1 MMQINSKLYSSQQA
15 LHQQHVKGPT
25 HRSGH
30 TLDLII
36 GRQNDIALSFFTTLM
51 CLLSAHQA
59 VLCPMAF
66 AKSPASKSQFK
77 QRRIEDVDLDAL
89 KADILISSLGGK
101 LQDGDPDSLVQLYN
115 TKLCKIIHRHAPEE
129 SRSIT
134 LRPHVPWFHSEIR
147 KLKLGKRR
155 YKRAYRTSGPADQS
169 KLFRVIDGM
178 FKVKPVPVLLGHARV
193 QEFIERFSRH
203 FVDKIAKLWS
213 IVSCPAQRS
222 LQVTSSPSTIGIS
235 KSFRCCCAPNQTV
248 SLHSLASPVQFS
260 SGSKLTF

>member
-1 MMQINSKLYSSQQA
+1 MHK
-15 LHQQHVKGPT
+15 QHVKGPT

-36 GRQNDIALSFFTTLM
+36 GRQNDIAPSFFTTLM
-51 CLLSAHQA
+51 CLLSAHHA

-89 KADILISSLGGK
+89 KADILISSPGGK

-115 TKLCKIIHRHAPEE
+115 TKLCKIIDRHAPEE

-155 YKRAYRTSGPADQS
+155 YKRAYRTSGPTDQS

-178 FKVKPVPVLLGHARV
+178 FKVKPVPVLLGHTRV
-193 QEFIERFSRH
+193 QE
-203 FVDKIAKLWS
+203 L
-213 IVSCPAQRS
+213 IV
-222 LQVTSSPSTIGIS
+222 I
-235 KSFRCCCAPNQTV
+235 
-248 SLHSLASPVQFS
+248 
-260 SGSKLTF
+260 